1 MELSNE
7 LLVEMY
13 RRMLRI
19 RRFEENV
26 IDMVAAGEI
35 PGAAHVS
42 IGQEGEIV
50 GSCMALRPDDYMV
63 GNHRSHGHPIGKGAR
78 LKGLMAELLGKRTG
92 VNRGKSGSM
101 HLADF
106 SIGSVGETSILG
118 SGIPIA
124 AGAALGARMLGTDR
138 VSLCFFGDG
147 ASNEGAVHEGLNLA
161 AVWKLPVIY
170 LCENNGYAVTVPVE
184 KTVSVS
190 NISERAKAYNIPG
203 VTVDGQDPIA
213 VYEVVSEA
221 VKRARAGQG
230 PSLVEAKTYR
240 FRHHAEGPLFDN
252 LNYRSEEELMRW
264 KGRDP
269 LVNMRS
275 RLLADGTLSE
285 AATATIEQEALE
297 EVQAAITFARESAY
311 PDPQE
316 AFEGLYVH
324 PIPLT
329 R

>member
-1 MELSNE
+1 MELTNE
-7 LLVEMY
+7 QLVEMY
-13 RRMLRI
+13 RRIVRI

-26 IDMVAAGEI
+26 VDMVASGEI
-35 PGAAHVS
+35 PGAAHTS

-50 GSCMALRPDDYMV
+50 GACMALRPDDYMV
-63 GNHRSHGHPIGKGAR
+63 GNHRSHGHPIGKGAN

-138 VSLCFFGDG
+138 ISLCFFGDG

-170 LCENNGYAVTVPVE
+170 LCENNGYAVTVPAE
-184 KTVSVS
+184 KAISVR
-190 NISERAKAYNIPG
+190 NISERAKAYDIPG
-203 VTVDGQDPIA
+203 VTVDGQDAIA

-240 FRHHAEGPLFDN
+240 FRHHAEGPFFDN

-269 LVNMRS
+269 LVILRT
-275 RLLADGTLSE
+275 RLLENGTLTE
-285 AATATIEQEALE
+285 ADAAQIEREVQD

-311 PDPQE
+311 PDPEE
-316 AFEGLYVH
+316 AFAGLYVH
-324 PIPLT
+324 PIPIT

>member
-1 MELSNE
+1 MEPTNE
-7 LLVEMY
+7 QLVEMY
-13 RRMLRI
+13 RRMVRI

-26 IDMVAAGEI
+26 VEMVASGEI
-35 PGAAHVS
+35 PGAAHTS

-50 GSCMALRPDDYMV
+50 GACAALRTDDYMV
-63 GNHRSHGHPIGKGAR
+63 GNHRSHGHPIGKGAQ

-118 SGIPIA
+118 SGIPVA
-124 AGAALGARMLGTDR
+124 AGAALGAKMQGSDR
-138 VSLCFFGDG
+138 VCLCFFGDG

-170 LCENNGYAVTVPVE
+170 LCENNGYAVTVPAE
-184 KTVSVS
+184 KTVAVRD
-190 NISERAKAYNIPG
+190 IAERAKAYDIPG
-203 VTVDGQDPIA
+203 VTVDGQDAIA
-213 VYEVVSEA
+213 VFEVVSEA

-252 LNYRSEEELMRW
+252 LQYRTDEELMRW

-269 LVNMRS
+269 LVILRT
-275 RLLADGTLSE
+275 RLLESSILNEDEIAQ
-285 AATATIEQEALE
+285 IEQNAQED
-297 EVQAAITFARESAY
+297 VQAAIAFARESAY
-311 PDPQE
+311 PDPEE

-324 PIPLT
+324 PIPIT